1 MRLVAYNEKIS
12 FDDVLGIYGDF
23 DPIAKRLFS
32 LADPNGFRVW
42 RLKDMDDHPS
52 WSLNRT
58 TLLGDACHPV
68 LPFGFSG
75 ASMAIEDGAT
85 LATLLPSNIRVEDVP
100 HRLKLYEEIRRPRV
114 SRVREASRDIALG
127 LENKEFMHDYM
138 IFLSSHDVVEHAK
151 QVLTESS
158 KSNLERD
165 TAGV

>member
-1 MRLVAYNEKIS
+1 
-12 FDDVLGIYGDF
+12 
-23 DPIAKRLFS
+23 
-32 LADPNGFRVW
+32 
-42 RLKDMDDHPS
+42 MDDHPN

-85 LATLLPSNIRVEDVP
+85 LATLLSSDIRVEDIP
-100 HRLKLYEEIRRPRV
+100 RRLKLYEEIRRPRV
-114 SRVREASRDIALG
+114 SRVREASRDVAQG
-127 LENKEFMHDYM
+127 FETKEFMHDYM
-138 IFLSSHDVVEHAK
+138 TFLSSHDAVEHAK

-158 KSNLERD
+158 RTDLEKD

>member
-1 MRLVAYNEKIS
+1 MLN
-12 FDDVLGIYGDF
+12 IYSDF

-42 RLKDMDDHPS
+42 QLKDMDDHPS

-75 ASMAIEDGAT
+75 ASMAIEDGAIV
-85 LATLLPSNIRVEDVP
+85 ATLLSSDIQVEDIP
-100 HRLKLYEEIRRPRV
+100 RRLKLYEEIRRPRV
-114 SRVREASRDIALG
+114 SRVREASRDIAQG
-127 LENKEFMHDYM
+127 LETKEFMHDYM
-138 IFLSSHDVVEHAK
+138 TFLSSHDVVEHAK

-158 KSNLERD
+158 
-165 TAGV
+165 